1 MSTNIHILW
10 RHPRGQQLVDAPCS
24 ETVDPGTETLY
35 PLRGKGRSLV
45 IERCLPKKSL
55 IQLVGDHSGERISC
69 LNGMVWITQSGNPED
84 IIVCAGESFTITQ
97 NGTILI
103 EGLVE
108 TRLKIT
114 SLSMERQGL
123 TQTHG
128 S

>member
-1 MSTNIHILW
+1 
-10 RHPRGQQLVDAPCS
+10 
-24 ETVDPGTETLY
+24 
-35 PLRGKGRSLV
+35 
-45 IERCLPKKSL
+45 
-55 IQLVGDHSGERISC
+55 
-69 LNGMVWITQSGNPED
+69 MVWITQSGNPED